1 MAPRVIGKM
10 DEVSVIGCGNMGRS
24 LITGLARDGG
34 FHVTGYD
41 IDPEALAAVEGMCH
55 PTDDLTVA
63 ATAPTVVLAVKP
75 TIVPIVLGELELGA
89 TQTLMTIAAGV
100 ERAYVQAHTP
110 ATVVRVMPNLA
121 AEYGEMAAA
130 VSWDAPDAGV
140 QAILEAVG
148 SYVEIDEAL
157 MDVATALNGSGPAF
171 VYYLIEAMAARASA
185 AGMDPTDAR
194 VLATQTFKGAAS
206 TVAAADAPIES
217 LIDAVCSPQGTT
229 IEGMAVLRE
238 STVAAELG
246 DALDAAARRSAELA
260 AEVDD
265 V

>member
-1 MAPRVIGKM
+1 MAAIHADRM
-10 DEVSVIGCGNMGRS
+10 HEVSVVGCGNMGRS
-24 LITGLARDGG
+24 LISGLARDGD
-34 FHVTGYD
+34 FHITGYD
-41 IDPEALAAVEGMCH
+41 VDPDALAAVEGMCH
-55 PTDDLTVA
+55 PTDDLTEA
-63 ATAPTVVLAVKP
+63 AAAPTVVLAVKP
-75 TIVPIVLGELELGA
+75 TIVPIVLEELELTAG
-89 TQTLMTIAAGV
+89 QTLMTIAAGV
-100 ERAYVQAHTP
+100 ERAFVQARTP

-140 QAILEAVG
+140 GAILEAVG
-148 SYVEIDEAL
+148 SYVEIEESL

-171 VYYLIEAMAARASA
+171 VYYLIAAMAERAAA
-185 AGMDPTDAR
+185 AGMDPSDAR
-194 VLATQTFKGAAS
+194 VLATQTFKGAAT

-229 IEGMAVLRE
+229 IEGMGVLRE
-238 STVAAELG
+238 STVAADLG

-260 AEVDD
+260 AEVND

>member
-1 MAPRVIGKM
+1 MAARHADRM
-10 DEVSVIGCGNMGRS
+10 HEVSVVGCGNMGRS
-24 LITGLARDGG
+24 LISGLARDGG
-34 FHVTGYD
+34 FHITGYD
-41 IDPEALAAVEGMCH
+41 VDPDALAAVEGMCH
-55 PTDDLTVA
+55 PTDDLTEA
-63 ATAPTVVLAVKP
+63 AAAPTVVLAVKP
-75 TIVPIVLGELELGA
+75 TIVPIVLEELELTAG
-89 TQTLMTIAAGV
+89 QTLMTIAAGV
-100 ERAYVQAHTP
+100 ERAFVQARTP

-140 QAILEAVG
+140 GAILEAVG
-148 SYVEIDEAL
+148 SYVEIEESL

-171 VYYLIEAMAARASA
+171 VYYLIAAMAERAAA
-185 AGMDPTDAR
+185 AGMDPSDAR
-194 VLATQTFKGAAS
+194 VLATQTFKGAAT

-229 IEGMAVLRE
+229 IEGMGVLRE
-238 STVAAELG
+238 STVAADLG

-260 AEVDD
+260 AEVND

>member
-1 MAPRVIGKM
+1 MRPTLTCNM
-10 DEVSVIGCGNMGRS
+10 HEVSVIGCGNMGRS

-34 FHVTGYD
+34 FTLTGYD
-41 IDPEALAAVEGMCH
+41 IDPDALAAVEDICH

-75 TIVPIVLGELELGA
+75 TIVPIVLEELELSA
-89 TQTLMTIAAGV
+89 SQTLMTIAAGV
-100 ERAYVQAHTP
+100 ERGYVRSHTP
-110 ATVVRVMPNLA
+110 ASVVRVMPNLA

-130 VSWDAPDAGV
+130 VSWDAPDAAV
-140 QAILEAVG
+140 QAILDAVG
-148 SYVEIDEAL
+148 SYVEIDESL

-171 VYYLIEAMAARASA
+171 VYYLIAAMADRAAA
-185 AGMDPTDAR
+185 AGMSPADAR
-194 VLATQTFKGAAS
+194 VLATQTFKGAAT
-206 TVAAADAPIES
+206 TVAAADVPIES

-229 IEGMAVLRE
+229 IEGMGVLRE
-238 STVAAELG
+238 STVAADLG